1 VNIKKS
7 LHSIEY
13 AAIGLSTVGTVAAVI
28 TQQVAYLAMPL
39 TLSLSL
45 SLIDRQQASRRSNQR
60 LANLEQ
66 QFSRQ
71 IESLVKQS
79 QTLQSELDALPPTVS
94 KRNFDK
100 LVASVNAD
108 RQQLQQLST
117 ALIELEQRNKDLVP
131 FLTEIDLT
139 KDSLKQLSLNFS
151 NFEQQFDRRQGAI
164 NGNYTDRSMDE
175 IGSNGQKLITID
187 RSARLENLS
196 LSFGESAS
204 DSLYLS
210 IAQIKSKI
218 QLLEESSQVA
228 EDSIKKIGWR
238 FLELER
244 AFSERQDPIAIA
256 EIDRSLLEIGST
268 IDLMSAELSSTK
280 TDYLLKQSELS
291 LDKDMLQAFMEKTN
305 LEIQALAEKSHS
317 TELLERVSDLDAS
330 LSDLHD
336 YSLKLTNRIDLH
348 TQHEIVEI
356 INTAVSDLNISSLI
370 QHEVDRSSQS
380 QFEILKQ
387 VLPRTY
393 LYELVCGRE
402 ESRQILLDALAQ
414 SQERLILVCPWL
426 TKFAVDS
433 DVEALITAALSRGV
447 AIDIGWGHLKDAN
460 NDRANLS
467 KDKILK
473 SCKRKSLY
481 NAIPWI
487 YQLQTEY
494 PDILTLKVLGT
505 HEKFL
510 VCDRQFAML
519 GSHNYL
525 TSGTSSSEREVG
537 IKTDS
542 PELID
547 KLIAIFDRAE
557 A

>member
-45 SLIDRQQASRRSNQR
+45 SLIDRQQASRRTNQR

-66 QFSRQ
+66 QFSSE

-79 QTLQSELDALPPTVS
+79 QTLQSELHALPPTVS

-100 LVASVNAD
+100 LVASVSAD
-108 RQQLQQLST
+108 RQQLQQLSK
-117 ALIELEQRNKDLVP
+117 ALIEIEQRNNDLVP

-151 NFEQQFDRRQGAI
+151 NFEQQFDRRQNAI
-164 NGNYTDRSMDE
+164 NS
-175 IGSNGQKLITID
+175 ID
-187 RSARLENLS
+187 RSVGEIRSNSQTLITVDRDARLENLG
-196 LSFGESAS
+196 LSFGESDS
-204 DSLYLS
+204 DPIYLS

-244 AFSERQDPIAIA
+244 AFSERQEPIAIA

-268 IDLMSAELSSTK
+268 LDLMSAELSSTK
-280 TDYLLKQSELS
+280 TNNILKQSELS
-291 LDKDMLQAFMEKTN
+291 LDKDMLHAFMEKTN
-305 LEIQALAEKSHS
+305 LEIKALAEHSHA
-317 TELLERVSDLDAS
+317 TELLERVSDLDTS

-336 YSLKLTNRIDLH
+336 YNLNLTNRIDRY
-348 TQHEIVEI
+348 TEHEILEAI
-356 INTAVSDLNISSLI
+356 
-370 QHEVDRSSQS
+370 DRVVADR
-380 QFEILKQ
+380 FEIFTQ
-387 VLPRTY
+387 ILPKSHTY
-393 LYELVCGRE
+393 ALICGRKQ
-402 ESRQILLDALAQ
+402 SRTIFLQ
-414 SQERLILVCPWL
+414 SLKHAQERLILVCPWL
-426 TKFAVDS
+426 TEFAVNK
-433 DVEALITAALSRGV
+433 DVRNLIKAALDRGV
-447 AIDIGWGHLKDAN
+447 AIEIGWGHLKDAD
-460 NDRANLS
+460 NDRSQLS
-467 KDKILK
+467 KEKLLASSDWA
-473 SCKRKSLY
+473 Y
-481 NAIPWI
+481 NAVPWL
-487 YQLQTEY
+487 YELQVKY
-494 PDILTLKVLGT
+494 PDLVKLKILGT

-525 TSGTSSSEREVG
+525 TSDTKSSEREVG

-542 PELID
+542 PEIID

>member
-1 VNIKKS
+1 MNIKKS

-28 TQQVAYLAMPL
+28 TQQVAYMAMPL

-66 QFSRQ
+66 QFSSE

-100 LVASVNAD
+100 LVASISAD

-117 ALIELEQRNKDLVP
+117 ALIALEQRNNDLVP

-164 NGNYTDRSMDE
+164 NGNSIDRSVGE
-175 IGSNGQKLITID
+175 IRSNSQTKTTID
-187 RSARLENLS
+187 RDARLENLG
-196 LSFGESAS
+196 LNFGESDS
-204 DSLYLS
+204 DPIYLS
-210 IAQIKSKI
+210 IAQIKSRI

-268 IDLMSAELSSTK
+268 LDIVSAELASTK
-280 TDYLLKQSELS
+280 TDYLLKQSELN

-305 LEIQALAEKSHS
+305 LEIQALVDNSPS
-317 TELLERVSDLDAS
+317 TELLERVSDLDTS

-336 YSLKLTNRIDLH
+336 YNLKLTNRIDRY
-348 TQHEIVEI
+348 TDREILEI
-356 INTAVSDLNISSLI
+356 IDRVVADRFESFTQILPKNHTYALI
-370 QHEVDRSSQS
+370 
-380 QFEILKQ
+380 
-387 VLPRTY
+387 
-393 LYELVCGRE
+393 CGRKQ
-402 ESRQILLDALAQ
+402 SRTIFLQSLKHAQ
-414 SQERLILVCPWL
+414 KRLILVCPWL
-426 TKFAVDS
+426 TEFAVNK
-433 DVEALITAALSRGV
+433 DVRNLIKAALDRGV
-447 AIDIGWGHLKDAN
+447 AIEIGWGHLKDAD
-460 NDRANLS
+460 NDRSQLS
-467 KDKILK
+467 KEKLLASSDWA
-473 SCKRKSLY
+473 Y
-481 NAIPWI
+481 NAVPWL
-487 YQLQTEY
+487 YELQVKY
-494 PDILTLKVLGT
+494 PDLLKLKILGT

-525 TSGTSSSEREVG
+525 TSDTKSSEREVG